1 MADIFKPTEDV
12 SIFSSDGATETHV
25 TSENR
30 LKVDSKISEIGT
42 GVEFPTLS
50 PEHEAIHIGKGY
62 SLTSGSVLTLVKN
75 TNYDILVSTHSSVFL
90 SLRDVSVNVLRNSAS
105 GYVSMS
111 LNANVTTSADG
122 TQIYP
127 FNNNRNSSNTCSST
141 FFLQPTVTNIG
152 TSLYSYMVHTDW
164 ETYVSPSYTT
174 PYEIILKSS
183 TKYVIRI
190 NNNLQQDLQFTW
202 FLFMYEES

>member
-1 MADIFKPTEDV
+1 MADISKMTDDV
-12 SIFSSDGATETHV
+12 TIFSADGATEAQV

-30 LKVDSKISEIGT
+30 LKVDSKISAIGT
-42 GVEFPTLS
+42 GVEFPTIA
-50 PEHEAIHIGKGY
+50 PEHEAIHAGKGY

-75 TNYDILVSTHSSVFL
+75 TNYDIMISTHASVLL

-105 GYVSMS
+105 GYVSMA
-111 LNANVTTSADG
+111 LNANIVTSNDG

-127 FNNNRNSSNTCSST
+127 FNNNRNSANTCSST
-141 FFLQPTVTNIG
+141 FFLQPTITNLG

-174 PYEIILKSS
+174 PYEIVLKSGA
-183 TKYVIRI
+183 KYVVRI
-190 NNNLQQDLQFTW
+190 TNNLQQDLQFTW
-202 FLFMYEES
+202 FLFLYEES